1 MWRSAVQPC
10 QGLLGAGCAGSGGN
24 AETSRRKRRGISSD
38 GLEHLP
44 CKQGVKGSSPLF
56 STEKKGSLTWWQQE
70 DCEKKQRK
78 RAERQKEESQKER
91 IKGVR
96 RMPWLRGAKKDA
108 TGCEK
113 PRGGA
118 NGRRSGGVRMGE
130 PTRREP
136 RTAAVAAGPTRGTE
150 TSQYPQEKK
159 TTVIPRVAASESGG
173 AQTAGVE
180 ARRGVVGAPAK
191 QTAEA
196 TGTAW
201 KGGPQ
206 GVRAPYGKRKSLR
219 GVP

>member
-1 MWRSAVQPC
+1 
-10 QGLLGAGCAGSGGN
+10 
-24 AETSRRKRRGISSD
+24 
-38 GLEHLP
+38 
-44 CKQGVKGSSPLF
+44 
-56 STEKKGSLTWWQQE
+56 
-70 DCEKKQRK
+70 
-78 RAERQKEESQKER
+78 
-91 IKGVR
+91 
-96 RMPWLRGAKKDA
+96 MPWLRGAKKDA

-159 TTVIPRVAASESGG
+159 TTVIPRVAASESGA

-206 GVRAPYGKRKSLR
+206 GVRAPYGKRKALR

>member
-1 MWRSAVQPC
+1 
-10 QGLLGAGCAGSGGN
+10 
-24 AETSRRKRRGISSD
+24 
-38 GLEHLP
+38 
-44 CKQGVKGSSPLF
+44 
-56 STEKKGSLTWWQQE
+56 
-70 DCEKKQRK
+70 
-78 RAERQKEESQKER
+78 
-91 IKGVR
+91 
-96 RMPWLRGAKKDA
+96 
-108 TGCEK
+108 
-113 PRGGA
+113 
-118 NGRRSGGVRMGE
+118 MGE

-159 TTVIPRVAASESGG
+159 TTVIPRVAASESGV

-180 ARRGVVGAPAK
+180 ARRGVEGAPAK

-206 GVRAPYGKRKSLR
+206 GVRAPYGKRKALR

>member
-1 MWRSAVQPC
+1 
-10 QGLLGAGCAGSGGN
+10 
-24 AETSRRKRRGISSD
+24 
-38 GLEHLP
+38 
-44 CKQGVKGSSPLF
+44 
-56 STEKKGSLTWWQQE
+56 
-70 DCEKKQRK
+70 
-78 RAERQKEESQKER
+78 
-91 IKGVR
+91 
-96 RMPWLRGAKKDA
+96 MPWLRGAKKDA

-180 ARRGVVGAPAK
+180 ARRGVEGAPAK

-206 GVRAPYGKRKSLR
+206 GVRAPYGKLKALR

>member
-1 MWRSAVQPC
+1 
-10 QGLLGAGCAGSGGN
+10 
-24 AETSRRKRRGISSD
+24 
-38 GLEHLP
+38 
-44 CKQGVKGSSPLF
+44 
-56 STEKKGSLTWWQQE
+56 
-70 DCEKKQRK
+70 
-78 RAERQKEESQKER
+78 
-91 IKGVR
+91 
-96 RMPWLRGAKKDA
+96 
-108 TGCEK
+108 
-113 PRGGA
+113 
-118 NGRRSGGVRMGE
+118 MGE

-159 TTVIPRVAASESGG
+159 TTVIPRVAASESGA

-206 GVRAPYGKRKSLR
+206 GVRAPYGKRDTRNPVRSSRDHPARLNTTRRPIVDKYREGKVKSTPCR
-219 GVP
+219 GVKENLKPDAYKRSEPSERAVTACLLHNEPTSCRRRRG